1 MQYQNIMTKEIL
13 VIDDN
18 LDIRQLISSILI
30 DQGYIVREA
39 ANFDQA
45 LFEINKKLPDV
56 LIIDVKLDKGD
67 YDGIELLKRLKKIDD
82 EVPAIMISGH
92 ANVQMAV
99 DSLKLGAFEFIQKP
113 FSSER
118 LLNFLSRAIEYVELK
133 KEKRSLENKLFHSYD
148 IVGKSQTITK
158 VKSLINKLR
167 NTESRIFISGPPG
180 SGKELVARQ
189 IHKQS
194 SRSNKPFVVVNG
206 ALLDLQKDEF
216 ELFGSENVN
225 EIINFGFFEKAKDG
239 TLLIDEVTEIPLETQ
254 AKILRVLT
262 DQKFRRVDGSK
273 EINVNVRIITTSS
286 KNIREEVDKGNFR
299 EDLYHRLNVV
309 PIFLPPLK
317 DRPEDIPDLLNYF
330 SKKIAELNGINEI
343 KLDTDF
349 DLYYK
354 YQWPGNVRELRNLV
368 ERISILS
375 VDENP
380 NNINQLVHDS
390 LTHKSMSQNIDSYD
404 NVLSYPLK
412 EAREQFEKNY
422 LTSQLKKHKGNISKT
437 AEFIGME
444 RSALHRKLKTLGVKG
459 VN

>member
-1 MQYQNIMTKEIL
+1 MTKEIL

-18 LDIRQLISSILI
+18 SDIRELIVGILK
-30 DQGYIVREA
+30 DQGLSVREA

-45 LFEINKKLPDV
+45 TLEIKKKLPDV
-56 LIIDVKLDKGD
+56 AIVDVKLDKSD
-67 YDGIELLKRLKKIDD
+67 NDGIELLQQIKKKDD
-82 EVPAIMISGH
+82 DVPVIMISGH

-99 DSLKLGAFEFIQKP
+99 DALKLGAFEFIQKP

-118 LLNFLSRAIEYVELK
+118 LLNFLNRAIENVDLK
-133 KEKRSLENKLFHSYD
+133 KEKKELESKLFHSYE
-148 IVGKSQTITK
+148 IVGKSQSITK
-158 VKSLINKLR
+158 VKNLITKLA
-167 NTESRIFISGPPG
+167 NTESRVFISGPAG

-194 SRSNKPFVVVNG
+194 SRQKKSFVVVNG
-206 ALLDLQKDEF
+206 ALLDPEKYEL
-216 ELFGSENVN
+216 ELFGSEKSKEN
-225 EIINFGFFEKAKDG
+225 INYGFFEKAKDG

-254 AKILRVLT
+254 AKILRVLI
-262 DQKFRRVDGSK
+262 DQKFRRVNGSK
-273 EINVNVRIITTSS
+273 EINVNVRIISTSS

-309 PIFLPPLK
+309 PILLPPLK
-317 DRPEDIPDLLNYF
+317 DRAEDIPSLLNYF
-330 SKKIAELNGINEI
+330 SKKISELNGINEAKI
-343 KLDTDF
+343 DTNF

-354 YQWPGNVRELRNLV
+354 YEWPGNVRELRNLV

-375 VDENP
+375 INENKS
-380 NNINQLVHDS
+380 NINQLAQDA
-390 LTHKSMSQNIDSYD
+390 LTHKTDLKDIESYE

-412 EAREQFEKNY
+412 EAREKFEKNY
-422 LTSQLKKHKGNISKT
+422 LTSQLKKHKGNISRT

>member
-1 MQYQNIMTKEIL
+1 MANEIL

-18 LDIRQLISSILI
+18 LDIRQLISGILK
-30 DQGYIVREA
+30 DQGMTVREA

-45 LFEINKKLPDV
+45 KLEINKKLPDV
-56 LIIDVKLDKGD
+56 AIIDVKLDKGD
-67 YDGIELLKRLKKIDD
+67 NDGIELLVHLKKINKD
-82 EVPAIMISGH
+82 VPVIMISGH

-118 LLNFLSRAIEYVELK
+118 LLNFVNRAIENIDLK
-133 KEKRSLENKLFHSYD
+133 KEKKDLESKLFSSYD
-148 IVGKSQTITK
+148 IIGKSQAIDK
-158 VKSLINKLR
+158 IKSLITKLS
-167 NTESRIFISGPPG
+167 NTESRIFISGPAG

-194 SRSNKPFVVVNG
+194 LRSTKPFVVVNG
-206 ALLDLQKDEF
+206 ALLDPQNYEF
-216 ELFGSENVN
+216 ELFGSENDN
-225 EIINFGFFEKAKDG
+225 ETTSYGFFEKAKGG

-254 AKILRVLT
+254 AKILRVLI
-262 DQKFRRVDGSK
+262 DQKFRRVNGSK
-273 EINVNVRIITTSS
+273 EINVSVRIISTSS
-286 KNIREEVDKGNFR
+286 KNIREEVDRGNFR

-317 DRPEDIPDLLNYF
+317 DRTEDIPSLLNYF
-330 SKKIAELNGINEI
+330 SKKIAELNGINET
-343 KLDTDF
+343 KLDTNF

-354 YQWPGNVRELRNLV
+354 YEWPGNVRELRNLV
-368 ERISILS
+368 ERVSILALN
-375 VDENP
+375 ENS

-390 LTHKSMSQNIDSYD
+390 LSQKNFSNKKESYES
-404 NVLSYPLK
+404 VLSYPLK
-412 EAREQFEKNY
+412 EAREKFEKDY

-444 RSALHRKLKTLGVKG
+444 RSALHRKLKTLGIKG

>member
-1 MQYQNIMTKEIL
+1 MNKEIL

-30 DQGYIVREA
+30 DHGYIVREA

-148 IVGKSQTITK
+148 IIGKSQTITK
-158 VKSLINKLR
+158 VKSLINKLK
-167 NTESRIFISGPPG
+167 NAESRIFISGPAG

-194 SRSNKPFVVVNG
+194 LRSNKPFVVVNG
-206 ALLDLQKDEF
+206 ALLDLQKYEL

-225 EIINFGFFEKAKDG
+225 ETTSYGFLEKAKDG

-254 AKILRVLT
+254 AKILRVLI
-262 DQKFRRVDGSK
+262 DQKFRRLNSSN
-273 EINVNVRIITTSS
+273 EINVNVRIISTSS

-309 PIFLPPLK
+309 PIILPALR
-317 DRPEDIPDLLNYF
+317 DRTEDIPLLLDYF
-330 SKKIAELNGINEI
+330 SRKISDLNGIIKTEI
-343 KLDTDF
+343 DTDL
-349 DLYYK
+349 DLFYK
-354 YQWPGNVRELRNLV
+354 YEWPGNVRELRNLV
-368 ERISILS
+368 ERISILA
-375 VDENP
+375 VNENKIDV
-380 NNINQLVHDS
+380 NNIVQEAL
-390 LTHKSMSQNIDSYD
+390 SQKNIETSSNSYG

-412 EAREQFEKNY
+412 EAREKFEKDY

-437 AEFIGME
+437 AAFIGME
-444 RSALHRKLKTLGVKG
+444 RSALHRKLRTLGIKG
-459 VN
+459 LN

>member
-1 MQYQNIMTKEIL
+1 MTKEIL

-18 LDIRQLISSILI
+18 SDIRQLISSILI
-30 DQGYIVREA
+30 DNGLKVREA
-39 ANFDQA
+39 ANYEQA
-45 LFEINKKLPDV
+45 LLEIKKKLPDV
-56 LIIDVKLDKGD
+56 AVIDVKLDKGD
-67 YDGIELLKRLKKIDD
+67 NDGIELLKHLKKIDD
-82 EVPAIMISGH
+82 DVPVIMISGH

-113 FSSER
+113 FSTER
-118 LLNFLSRAIEYVELK
+118 LLNFLKRALENVELK
-133 KEKRSLENKLFHSYD
+133 KDKLALENKLFHSYE
-148 IVGKSQTITK
+148 IIGNSQAIQKIKNLITK
-158 VKSLINKLR
+158 LKKA
-167 NTESRIFISGPPG
+167 ESRIFISGPAG

-194 SRSNKPFVVVNG
+194 SRAKKPFVVVNG
-206 ALLDLQKDEF
+206 ALLDPQKYEL
-216 ELFGSENVN
+216 ELFGSENAN
-225 EIINFGFFEKAKDG
+225 DTTSYGFFEKATDG

-254 AKILRVLT
+254 AKILRVLI
-262 DQKFRRVDGSK
+262 DQKFRRVNGSK
-273 EINVNVRIITTSS
+273 EINVNVRIISTSN

-309 PIFLPPLK
+309 PIYLPPLR
-317 DRPEDIPDLLNYF
+317 DRVEDIPDLLNYF
-330 SKKIAELNGINEI
+330 TKKIAELNGINET
-343 KLDTDF
+343 KLDTNF

-354 YQWPGNVRELRNLV
+354 YEWPGNVRELRNLV

-375 VDENP
+375 VNENP
-380 NNINQLVHDS
+380 SNINNLVEDALS
-390 LTHKSMSQNIDSYD
+390 IKNASKNLDSYE
-404 NVLSYPLK
+404 NVFSYPLK
-412 EAREQFEKNY
+412 EAREKFEKNY

>member
-1 MQYQNIMTKEIL
+1 M
-13 VIDDN
+13 
-18 LDIRQLISSILI
+18 
-30 DQGYIVREA
+30 
-39 ANFDQA
+39 
-45 LFEINKKLPDV
+45 LF
-56 LIIDVKLDKGD
+56 
-67 YDGIELLKRLKKIDD
+67 
-82 EVPAIMISGH
+82 
-92 ANVQMAV
+92 
-99 DSLKLGAFEFIQKP
+99 
-113 FSSER
+113 
-118 LLNFLSRAIEYVELK
+118 
-133 KEKRSLENKLFHSYD
+133 RS
-148 IVGKSQTITK
+148 
-158 VKSLINKLR
+158 
-167 NTESRIFISGPPG
+167 
-180 SGKELVARQ
+180 
-189 IHKQS
+189 
-194 SRSNKPFVVVNG
+194 
-206 ALLDLQKDEF
+206 
-216 ELFGSENVN
+216 
-225 EIINFGFFEKAKDG
+225 
-239 TLLIDEVTEIPLETQ
+239 
-254 AKILRVLT
+254 
-262 DQKFRRVDGSK
+262 QKFRRLNGSN
-273 EINVNVRIITTSS
+273 EINVNVRIISTSS

-330 SKKIAELNGINEI
+330 SKKISELNGINEI

-390 LTHKSMSQNIDSYD
+390 LTHKSMSQNLDSYD